1 MAAKSDSSTI
11 LTLPPDLANMRSQFF
26 SPPDASISLTRA
38 EFDKLWPYMDNMY
51 TLSKR
56 HPPTNDGT
64 QSVYYNCRFFR
75 TKDYIP
81 VDIAKRQRNRSCRTA
96 TGCPAKLKL
105 VFYGQSRV
113 EISRSGPGLHN
124 HDLREIDSAKRN
136 TAIRELAA
144 DEVAKGYKPS
154 HVHRNL
160 RGGRCEANHK
170 ILDTADGFNL
180 SLKDVHNAGK
190 SWLAVNKDVRLL
202 GAEQPWQL
210 QQDDAMEA
218 LINREWQV
226 TKLDTIRES
235 DSKFLKILIIIC
247 MLFSH
252 D

>member
-1 MAAKSDSSTI
+1 MWSFI
-11 LTLPPDLANMRSQFF
+11 LMTCFCCIFF
-26 SPPDASISLTRA
+26 LVCCFLLNISISLFLFVCFFYFFFFFFFFQA
-38 EFDKLWPYMDNMY
+38 E
-51 TLSKR
+51 
-56 HPPTNDGT
+56 DGIRDHC
-64 QSVYYNCRFFR
+64 V
-75 TKDYIP
+75 
-81 VDIAKRQRNRSCRTA
+81 
-96 TGCPAKLKL
+96 TGVQTCALPI
-105 VFYGQSRV
+105 FY
-113 EISRSGPGLHN
+113 
-124 HDLREIDSAKRN
+124 
-136 TAIRELAA
+136 
-144 DEVAKGYKPS
+144 
-154 HVHRNL
+154 RNL

-218 LINREWQV
+218 LINREWQM